1 MINQRHRADTANRN
15 HCRNCRIDGTRHRL
29 IDRKIDQILI
39 RRLDRQQTAVFTNT
53 IVDNDRVIDRIA

>member
-1 MINQRHRADTANRN
+1 MINQRHRADTSNRN

-29 IDRKIDQILI
+29 IDRKINQILI

-53 IVDNDRVIDRIA
+53 VVDNDRVIDRLA